1 MWIITAWQCISP
13 EINVKGFRK
22 CWIGLMICCGLP
34 VKRMGMLD
42 VSVRKT
48 MALTVKMEG
57 VTLIGKDK

>member
-1 MWIITAWQCISP
+1 
-13 EINVKGFRK
+13 
-22 CWIGLMICCGLP
+22 MICCGLP